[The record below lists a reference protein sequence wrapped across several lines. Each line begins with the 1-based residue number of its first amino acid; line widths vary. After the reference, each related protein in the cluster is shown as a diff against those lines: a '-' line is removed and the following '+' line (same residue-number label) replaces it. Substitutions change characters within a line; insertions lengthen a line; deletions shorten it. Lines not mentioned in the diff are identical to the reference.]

1 MIRIGINGF
10 GRIGRM
16 VLRIALSDPKV
27 TIVAI
32 NDIKP
37 VDYIA
42 YSLKYD
48 SVHGKYRGDIHVDG
62 DELIVNGERIVT
74 FSKDNPENI
83 SWSDFDV
90 DYVIEA
96 TGRFTSH
103 DLAQKH
109 RYSGAKNVVISA
121 PSDDVP
127 MFVYGVNHTELK
139 SDMYIFSNA
148 SCTTNCLAPLCKVLD
163 ESFGIEEALVTTV
176 HCTTSSQNTVDGA
189 ASNYRRG
196 RSALNN
202 MIPTTTSA
210 GKAISRILPKLEG
223 KINAMA
229 VRVPIVD
236 VSLIDMTVRV
246 SKSTSYNEIMKTML
260 HYSENELKGI
270 MGYTEDHVVSQDF
283 VSDPRTSIVDASAG
297 MELNDRFFK
306 IVSWYD
312 NEYGYASK
320 LIEMIKFK
328 ETLNPS

>member
-10 GRIGRM
+10 GRIGRIA
-16 VLRIALSDPKV
+16 LRIALKDPNV
-27 TIVAI
+27 TVVAI
-32 NDIKP
+32 NDVKP

-48 SVHGKYRGDIHVDG
+48 SVHGKFQGTIEVEEND
-62 DELIVNGERIVT
+62 LIVNGERIAT
-74 FSKDNPENI
+74 FSKDRPKNI
-83 SWSDFDV
+83 PWADYNV

-96 TGRFTSH
+96 TGRFTSY
-103 DLAQKH
+103 DLAKRH
-109 RYSGAKNVVISA
+109 LESGAKNVVISA
-121 PSDDVP
+121 PSEDVP
-127 MFVYGVNHTELK
+127 MFVFGVNQDELTPQMK
-139 SDMYIFSNA
+139 IFSNS

-163 ESFGIEEALVTTV
+163 EEFGIEESLVTTV
-176 HCTTSSQNTVDGA
+176 HCTTSSQNTVDGV

-196 RSALNN
+196 RAALNN

-210 GKAISRILPKLEG
+210 GKAISRVIPKLKG

-236 VSLIDMTVRV
+236 VSLIDMTVRL
-246 SKSTSYNEIMKTML
+246 SNSTSYDIIMETFRNA
-260 HYSENELKGI
+260 SEGELKGI
-270 MGYTEDHVVSQDF
+270 MGFTEEQVVSQDF
-283 VSDPRTSIVDASAG
+283 VSDSRTSIVDANAG

-306 IVSWYD
+306 IVAWYD

-328 ETLNPS
+328 ETLN